1 MKRDDRVDAL
11 KGVLITLVVFG
22 HCFLYGNPMD
32 GVKWTIAN
40 WVYLF
45 HMPFF
50 VFLSGY
56 FSHPRSHSYWKGILA
71 IAESYIV
78 FQLIKGLLHGY
89 SIVEIL
95 IVPAPMMWY
104 LLALIIWRCLYC
116 LFDTQSHSRWHNWT
130 ILIVLFAVGLVAGF
144 HPAIGKTFALSRII
158 VFAPFFWLG
167 TMAQRI
173 DFINFNKRVPK
184 WIAGLLLVATLVM
197 VAYLTPQN
205 WLNVRETIRGASCYE
220 ADNQIVGLISRAVY
234 YVLAIVLSISVTSLV
249 ISSKLLCQI
258 GKDSL
263 KYYLFHGIA
272 LSIMVFLKLPWN
284 WYFAIVYGIIVMM
297 FFYFFNKTTLSEFA
311 IRPVFFILKRIKS
324 NKQHR
329 LRLREADMKQ
339 DVVLP
344 QQSN

>member
-1 MKRDDRVDAL
+1 MNRDDRVDAL

-22 HCFLYGNPMD
+22 HSFLYGNPMD

-56 FSHPRSHSYWKGILA
+56 FSHTSSHSYWKGVLA

-78 FQLIKGLLHGY
+78 FQLLKGLLHGY
-89 SIVEIL
+89 SLVEIL

-104 LLALIIWRCLYC
+104 LLALIVWRCLYY
-116 LFDTQSHSRWHNWT
+116 LVDKLPHRRWLNWT
-130 ILIVLFAVGLVAGF
+130 ILIVLFVVGLIVGF
-144 HPAIGKTFALSRII
+144 CPAIGKTFALSRII
-158 VFAPFFWLG
+158 VFAPFFWFG
-167 TMAQRI
+167 TMAQKT
-173 DFINFNKRVPK
+173 DFINSCKRMPK
-184 WIAGLLLVATLVM
+184 WIAGLLLVATIVL

-205 WLNVRETIRGASCYE
+205 WLNVRETVRGAGCYD
-220 ADNQIVGLISRAVY
+220 ADNQIVGLISRAVC
-234 YVLAIVLSISVTSLV
+234 YVLAVVLSISVTSLV
-249 ISSKLLCQI
+249 TSSKLLCQI

-284 WYFAIVYGIIVMM
+284 WYFAIVYGVLLMVV
-297 FFYFFNKTTLSEFA
+297 FYFFNKTKLSDFA
-311 IRPVFFILKRIKS
+311 IRPVNYVVNLFKS
-324 NKQHR
+324 K
-329 LRLREADMKQ
+329 KQ
-339 DVVLP
+339 DK
-344 QQSN
+344 